1 MTENENEWL
10 IEFVHDYDDGF
21 KVTKRGLDATA
32 LVIKKHDLAPNEVM
46 AFSCHQRANKAMTVF
61 HFHPEFP
68 FESRW
73 NYMRGHEE
81 GHELAVNNGSRQA
94 AERAQMRKAMEERL
108 AGLGRGL
115 AVGLQTA
122 ALYIAAGGPAAR

>member
-1 MTENENEWL
+1 MTENDYEWL
-10 IEFVHDYDDGF
+10 IEFAHDYDDGF
-21 KVTKRGLDATA
+21 KVTKRGLDATP
-32 LVIKKHDLAPNEVM
+32 LVIKKHDLGSDEVM

-73 NYMRGHEE
+73 SYMRGHEE
-81 GHELAVNNGSRQA
+81 GHELAVNNGSKHA
-94 AERAQMRKAMEERL
+94 AERALMRKAMEERL
-108 AGLGRGL
+108 HSLGRGL
-115 AVGLQTA
+115 AVGLQPA